1 MMGASTYDG
10 TYIAAKAI
18 ENAGTLNKADIRQA
32 LVDLKM
38 PQVVEYMKDGY
49 NLVFQRFPGIPV

>member
-18 ENAGTLNKADIRQA
+18 ENTGTLNKADIRQA
-32 LVDLKM
+32 LVR
-38 PQVVEYMKDGY
+38 PQDAAGRRIYERRV
-49 NLVFQRFPGIPV
+49 NLVFPRLP